1 MPDGPVVSVFV
12 DIRLLGPLQVFD
24 RSGQSIEI
32 SGELPK
38 ALLALLALEAPA
50 SVSSDRIVDALWGE
64 HPPDSPEASL
74 HSTVSRLRHA
84 LGKDIIKRVADGYVL
99 EIPVANSDLARFRRH
114 VQRGVQFR
122 TLGHPAKGA
131 EAFRQSLAQWRGS
144 ALSDLHRFEF
154 AEQARRQLEE
164 ERLLAVEALMDTELL
179 AGDHAMVLGELSG
192 LVESFP
198 LRERLWG
205 QLILALY
212 RSGRQA
218 DALRAFARV
227 KATLADELGV
237 EPSPELT
244 NLEERI
250 LLHDPALTE
259 FADPATGEW
268 LDSPELISFSTGDT
282 VVEEGSPS
290 DAVYWVEAGE
300 VEIYRTAADGSEVPL
315 ARLGAGRYFGELA
328 SLLGTGRTASVRA
341 AAPTTLSVHSVE
353 SFRRRLGTER
363 VRLESVPGSTD
374 KVRQLVRQGQYL
386 EAYDLATGQLEMGS
400 GDLELRYLAVLAL
413 ARSGATI
420 QARRRYDSF
429 GLASVE
435 EASISTRL
443 AEDLAALD
451 ARLDKDIAIAR
462 DGEQRQLWAR
472 RSATGYGEAFDRHRS
487 PYLAVNA
494 ATMWLLAGDEAKAA
508 ASARQGL
515 GVLSD
520 ARPVTSDDR
529 YWLLVSEAEA
539 ALVLGDLQQAE
550 DALGRAG
557 QSSESAFASRATTL
571 RQLKLVC
578 QLKGF
583 DPSVLAAIANP
594 TVVHFCGHRIG
605 TPGEGSRFPAEE
617 EPRVLADLKAAFGQ
631 VDAGMGYGSLAA
643 GADIMA
649 AEVLLKRGAELHITL
664 PFDRAE
670 FVRTSVA
677 PAGPAWVRRFER
689 CLASAAEVVTAVRG
703 EYLDDPTLFDF
714 CARIAMGDAL
724 VRARQLE
731 ADVCQVAVWDGVETG
746 QAAGTSVDV
755 ARWKA
760 GGHPATIIPAGRSSD
775 AANGAVTPPKRQVR
789 ALLFADFAGFSR
801 LSDAQVL
808 LFQETVMS
816 EIGRSVEK
824 YEAQLLSG
832 RTWGD
837 GLHLVFSEVGTAAQC
852 ALDLQT
858 SIGQLDFEAA
868 GLHGLRGLRLAGHA
882 APVFEGSDPITGARL
897 FFGAGVTQTARIE
910 PRTPEG
916 EIYVTH
922 PFAAL
927 AALAGDKSIICQYVG
942 TLPTAKGYGSLP
954 LYALH
959 QKV

>member
-1 MPDGPVVSVFV
+1 MFV
-12 DIRLLGPLQVFD
+12 DVRLLGPLQVVD
-24 RSGQSIEI
+24 RSGRSIEI

-38 ALLALLALEAPA
+38 ALLAVLALEAPTL
-50 SVSSDRIVDALWGE
+50 VSSDRIVDALWGQE
-64 HPPDSPEASL
+64 PPDSPEASL

-84 LGKDIIKRVADGYVL
+84 LGKDIIKRVADSYLL

-122 TLGHPAKGA
+122 TLGHPAQGA
-131 EAFRQSLAQWRGS
+131 EAFRQALAQWRGT
-144 ALSDLHRFEF
+144 ALSDLRRFEF
-154 AEQARRQLEE
+154 AEQAARRLEE

-179 AGDHAMVLGELSG
+179 VGDHAMVIGELSG

-218 DALRAFARV
+218 EALRAYARV
-227 KATLADELGV
+227 KETLATELGV
-237 EPSPELT
+237 EPLPELAA
-244 NLEERI
+244 LEERI

-259 FADPATGEW
+259 FADPPGADWLESPDVTTFAPGE
-268 LDSPELISFSTGDT
+268 I
-282 VVEEGSPS
+282 VVQEGGPA
-290 DAVYWVEAGE
+290 DAVYWIEAGD
-300 VEIYRTAADGSEVPL
+300 VEIFRTDADGSELPL

-341 AAPTTLSVHSVE
+341 VAPTTVSVHTVE
-353 SFRRRLGTER
+353 SFRRRLGIDR
-363 VRLESVPGSTD
+363 VRPESGSSSTD
-374 KVRQLVRQGQYL
+374 EARGLVRQGQYL
-386 EAYDLATGQLEMGS
+386 QAYDLATGQLELGS
-400 GDLELRYLAVLAL
+400 GDLELRWLAVLAL

-429 GLASVE
+429 GLASVDGTMI
-435 EASISTRL
+435 AARL
-443 AEDLAALD
+443 AEDIAALD
-451 ARLDKDIAIAR
+451 ARLDKDIALAR
-462 DGEQRQLWAR
+462 EGEQRRLWAA
-472 RSATGYGEAFDRHRS
+472 RSATGYGEAFDRYHS

-494 ATMWLLAGDEAKAA
+494 ATMWLLAGDGERAA
-508 ASARQGL
+508 ESARQGL
-515 GVLSD
+515 DVLAD
-520 ARPVTSDDR
+520 AKAASSDDR
-529 YWLLVSEAEA
+529 YWLAVSEAEA
-539 ALVLGDLQQAE
+539 ALVLGDRQRAE
-550 DALGRAG
+550 DALRRAG
-557 QSSESAFASRATTL
+557 QGSESALASRATTL

-578 QLKGF
+578 ELKGIK
-583 DPSVLAAIANP
+583 PSLLAAIANP

-605 TPGEGSRFPAEE
+605 PPGEGSRFPPEE
-617 EPRVLADLKAAFGQ
+617 EPRVKAELKEAFDRLG
-631 VDAGMGYGSLAA
+631 AGIGYGSLAA
-643 GADIMA
+643 GADIIA
-649 AEVLLKRGAELHITL
+649 AEVLLDRGAELHVTL
-664 PFDRAE
+664 PFDREE

-677 PAGPAWVRRFER
+677 PAGAPWVRRFER
-689 CLASAAEVVTAVRG
+689 CLASATEVVTAIHG

-731 ADVCQVAVWDGVETG
+731 ADVCQVAVWDGIETG
-746 QAAGTSVDV
+746 QTAGTSVDV

-760 GGHPATIIPAGRSSD
+760 GGYPSTVIPAGATAL
-775 AANGAVTPPKRQVR
+775 AANGPAALPKRQIR

-808 LFQETVMS
+808 LFQEKVMS
-816 EIGRSVEK
+816 EIGRTVEK
-824 YEAQLLSG
+824 FGAHVLSG

-837 GLHLVFSEVGTAAQC
+837 GLYLVFSEVEEAAQC

-858 SIGQLDFEAA
+858 SISQIDFEAA
-868 GLHGLRGLRLAGHA
+868 GLRGLRGLRLAAHA
-882 APVFEGSDPITGARL
+882 APVFEGWDPIAGARL

-916 EIYVTH
+916 EVYVTH

-927 AALAGDKSIICQYVG
+927 AALAGDVSIVCQYVG

-959 QKV
+959 QVV

>member
-1 MPDGPVVSVFV
+1 MFV
-12 DIRLLGPLQVFD
+12 DVRLLGPLQVLD
-24 RSGQSIEI
+24 RSGQSIEVP
-32 SGELPK
+32 GELPK
-38 ALLALLALEAPA
+38 ALLAFLAVEAPTP
-50 SVSSDRIVDALWGE
+50 VSSDRIVDALWGE
-64 HPPDSPEASL
+64 EPPDSPEASL

-84 LGKDIIKRVADGYVL
+84 LGKDIIKRVSDSYLL
-99 EIPVANSDLARFRRH
+99 EIPVANSDVARFRRH

-122 TLGHPAKGA
+122 TLGNPAQGA
-131 EAFRQSLAQWRGS
+131 EAFRQALAQWRGT
-144 ALSDLHRFEF
+144 ALSDLRRFEF
-154 AEQARRQLEE
+154 AEQAGRRLEE

-179 AGDHAMVLGELSG
+179 VGDHAMVLGELSG

-198 LRERLWG
+198 FRERLWG

-218 DALRAFARV
+218 EALRAYARV
-227 KATLADELGV
+227 KETLATELGV
-237 EPSPELT
+237 EPSPDLAA
-244 NLEERI
+244 LEERI

-259 FADPATGEW
+259 FADPSGADW
-268 LDSPELISFSTGDT
+268 LDSPDVITFAPGET
-282 VVEEGSPS
+282 VVQEGGPA
-290 DAVYWVEAGE
+290 DAVYWIEAGD
-300 VEIYRTAADGSEVPL
+300 VEIFRTDADGSEVTL

-341 AAPTTLSVHSVE
+341 VAPTTVSVHTVE
-353 SFRRRLGTER
+353 SFRRRLGIDR
-363 VRLESVPGSTD
+363 IRSESGPSSTD
-374 KVRQLVRQGQYL
+374 EIRDLIRQGQYL
-386 EAYDLATGQLEMGS
+386 QAYDLAAGQLELGR
-400 GDLELRYLAVLAL
+400 GDLELRWLAVLAL

-429 GLASVE
+429 GLASVDGT
-435 EASISTRL
+435 SISARL
-443 AEDLAALD
+443 AEDIAALD
-451 ARLDKDIAIAR
+451 ARLDKDIALAR
-462 DGEQRQLWAR
+462 EGEQRRLWAA
-472 RSATGYGEAFDRHRS
+472 RSATGYGEAFELYHS

-494 ATMWLLAGDEAKAA
+494 ATMWLLAGDGERAA

-515 GVLSD
+515 DVLSD
-520 ARPVTSDDR
+520 AKAASSEDR
-529 YWLLVSEAEA
+529 YWLAVSEAEA
-539 ALVLGDLQQAE
+539 DLVLGDRQRAE
-550 DALGRAG
+550 AALRRAG
-557 QSSESAFASRATTL
+557 QGSESALASRATTL

-578 QLKGF
+578 ELKGIE
-583 DPSVLAAIANP
+583 PSLLAAIANP

-605 TPGEGSRFPAEE
+605 PPGEGSRFPAEE
-617 EPRVLADLKAAFGQ
+617 EPRVKAELKAAFDRLG
-631 VDAGMGYGSLAA
+631 AGIGYGSLAA

-649 AEVLLKRGAELHITL
+649 AEVLLDRGADLHVTL
-664 PFDRAE
+664 PFDREE

-677 PAGPAWVRRFER
+677 PAGATWVRRFER
-689 CLASAAEVVTAVRG
+689 CLASATEVVTAVHG

-731 ADVCQVAVWDGVETG
+731 ADVCQVAVWDGIETG
-746 QAAGTSVDV
+746 QTAGTSVDV

-760 GGHPATIIPAGRSSD
+760 GGYPSTIIPAGASALATNGP
-775 AANGAVTPPKRQVR
+775 AAPPKRQIR

-808 LFQETVMS
+808 LFQEKVMS
-816 EIGRSVEK
+816 EIGRTVEK
-824 YEAQLLSG
+824 FGAHVLSG

-837 GLHLVFSEVGTAAQC
+837 GLYLVFSEVGEAAQC

-858 SIGQLDFEAA
+858 SISQIDFEAV
-868 GLHGLRGLRLAGHA
+868 GLRGLRGLRLAAHA
-882 APVFEGSDPITGARL
+882 APVFEGWDPIAGARL

-910 PRTPEG
+910 PGTPEG
-916 EIYVTH
+916 EVYVTH

-927 AALAGDKSIICQYVG
+927 AALAGDVSIACQYVG

>member
-1 MPDGPVVSVFV
+1 V
-12 DIRLLGPLQVFD
+12 DVRLLGPLSVLD
-24 RSGQSIEI
+24 RSGQTIEI
-32 SGELPK
+32 PGELPK
-38 ALLALLALEAPA
+38 ALLAVLALA
-50 SVSSDRIVDALWGE
+50 SPTPVTSDRIVDALWGE
-64 HPPDSPEASL
+64 EPPDSPEASL

-84 LGKDIIKRVADGYVL
+84 LGKDIVKRLADSYLL

-114 VQRGVQFR
+114 LQRGVQFR

-131 EAFRQSLAQWRGS
+131 EAFRQALAQWRGR

-154 AEQARRQLEE
+154 AEAASRQLEE
-164 ERLLAVEALMDTELL
+164 ERLLAVEELMDTELL
-179 AGDHAMVLGELSG
+179 VGDHAMVLGELSG
-192 LVESFP
+192 LAESFP

-218 DALRAFARV
+218 EALRAFARV
-227 KATLADELGV
+227 KATLATELGA

-244 NLEERI
+244 ALEERI
-250 LLHDPALTE
+250 LLHDRALTE
-259 FADPATGEW
+259 FADPFAADW
-268 LDSPELISFSTGDT
+268 LASPQLIPFSTGET
-282 VVEEGSPS
+282 VVEEGGPA
-290 DAVYWVEAGE
+290 DAVYWIEAGE
-300 VEIYRTAADGSEVPL
+300 VEIFRTDTDGSEVPL
-315 ARLGAGRYFGELA
+315 ARLGTGRYFGELA

-341 AAPTTLSVHSVE
+341 VAPTTLSVHTVE
-353 SFRRRLGTER
+353 SFRRRLGIER
-363 VRLESVPGSTD
+363 VRPESGFSSAD
-374 KVRQLVRQGQYL
+374 EVRQLIRQGQYL
-386 EAYDLATGQLEMGS
+386 KAYDLAAGQLELGS

-429 GLASVE
+429 GLASVGS
-435 EASISTRL
+435 ASIAAGL
-443 AEDLAALD
+443 AEDIAALD
-451 ARLDKDIAIAR
+451 ARLDKDIALAR
-462 DGEQRQLWAR
+462 DGEQRRLWAS
-472 RSATGYGEAFDRHRS
+472 RSAKGYAAAFDRHRS
-487 PYLAVNA
+487 PYRAVNA
-494 ATMWLLAGDEAKAA
+494 ATMWLVAGEEGRATRAARLGLDVLSRAKA
-508 ASARQGL
+508 
-515 GVLSD
+515 
-520 ARPVTSDDR
+520 TSSEDR

-539 ALVLGDLQQAE
+539 ALVLGDRQRAE
-550 DALGRAG
+550 DALGRARQG
-557 QSSESAFASRATTL
+557 SESALASRATTL
-571 RQLKLVC
+571 RQLSLVC
-578 QLKGF
+578 ELKGIK
-583 DPSVLAAIANP
+583 PSLLAAIANP

-605 TPGEGSRFPAEE
+605 APGEGSRFPAEE
-617 EPRVLADLKAAFGQ
+617 ELRVQAELAAAFDRLG
-631 VDAGMGYGSLAA
+631 AGIGYGSLAA

-649 AEVLLKRGAELHITL
+649 AEVLLDRGAELHVTL
-664 PFDRAE
+664 PFDREE

-689 CLASAAEVVTAVRG
+689 CLASAVEVVTAVRG

-746 QAAGTSVDV
+746 QVAGTSVDV
-755 ARWKA
+755 ARWKV
-760 GGHPATIIPAGRSSD
+760 GDHPATIIASGPPATAPNGP
-775 AANGAVTPPKRQVR
+775 AAPPKRQVR

-808 LFQETVMS
+808 LFQEEVMS
-816 EIGRSVEK
+816 EIGRTVEK
-824 YEAQLLSG
+824 FGTHLLSG

-837 GLHLVFSEVGTAAQC
+837 GIYLVFSEVGAAQC

-858 SIGQLDFEAA
+858 SISHIDFEAA
-868 GLHGLRGLRLAGHA
+868 GLRGLRGLRLAAHA
-882 APVFEGSDPITGARL
+882 APVFEGWDPIAGARL

-916 EIYVTH
+916 EVYVTH

-927 AALAGDKSIICQYVG
+927 AALSGNISIACQYVG